1 MAIAH
6 KLDIGLLKR
15 LKIRCVSETG
25 WFDTGTVLVCSICSI
40 TRKGTSSVA
49 SGFTRSM
56 AGCISRRWTTGTRRG
71 SRSSTA

>member
-25 WFDTGTVLVCSICSI
+25 WFDTDIV
-40 TRKGTSSVA
+40 
-49 SGFTRSM
+49 RSY
-56 AGCISRRWTTGTRRG
+56 AVEILSY
-71 SRSSTA
+71 